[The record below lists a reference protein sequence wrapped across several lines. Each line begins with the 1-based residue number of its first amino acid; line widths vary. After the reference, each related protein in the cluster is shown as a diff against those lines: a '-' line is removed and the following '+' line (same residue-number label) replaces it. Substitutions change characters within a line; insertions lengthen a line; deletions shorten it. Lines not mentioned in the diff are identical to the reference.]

1 MTAHAEASGNV
12 RHEGKR
18 RAATRG
24 EEASGGARRRGERRR
39 GEGMGTPARGVEAD
53 DGEGGARCG
62 SGRAGAGG
70 RRPLAIHHPLQDG
83 RRHGVISKDVV
94 FDGGRLATRVFIP
107 AGVHG
112 TRARLPLL
120 VYIHGGVFV
129 VQSAFSPSHTALLNS
144 LVSLAR
150 VIAVSVEYR
159 LAPEHPVPAAYDDA
173 AGGNIA
179 HQVTL
184 RVGNGGGLLP
194 GGAWIQGMVLLHPY
208 FSGEEPVPSE
218 GTDSGRLVVARRV
231 WGLVCGGRYGLDHPF
246 INPLAMP
253 ADSWAALGCRR
264 AMVTVAELDEARDRG
279 RWYLEALRRSA
290 WAGEEALLYET
301 RGEGHAYFLQKAG
314 GLDRGEKELAA
325 VASFI
330 ASSTICTTLQFD
342 F

>member
-1 MTAHAEASGNV
+1 MEAYGS
-12 RHEGKR
+12 E
-18 RAATRG
+18 RG
-24 EEASGGARRRGERRR
+24 
-39 GEGMGTPARGVEAD
+39 
-53 DGEGGARCG
+53 
-62 SGRAGAGG
+62 GG

-173 AGGNIA
+173 WAGLRAAGGSGRIRDPWLADHADLSWLFVAGVSAGGNIA